1 MKGFHMAYRY
11 GDRTQ
16 RILFPQSIDEY
27 IPQDAPVRVYD
38 AIVDKMDLQS
48 MGFEIDPDKVGCPQY
63 DPKIMLKLLVYG
75 YSYGVRSSRK
85 LERECH
91 YNLSFIWL
99 TAGLKPDHKTIA
111 QFRLENKNALQKVI
125 KQCAGICVE
134 LDLIDGNILFIDGS
148 RMRANASIDRTITKE
163 KALRTLKHIDQRI
176 SSLLS
181 ECEQADSEESDQGSL
196 VHTHQELK
204 DHQLLRDKIESALRS
219 IEQQQK
225 HSHNMTDK
233 DCVMIHSRQGSHSGY
248 NGQIAVDDKHGLIV
262 NSDVVSENN
271 DLKQFSVQVQQAN
284 EVLSKPCKEACADAG
299 YSNAQELEKIDKQG
313 IKVIVPS
320 KQQASRN
327 GPGSFDRSAFE
338 YISQEDVYICPGGQK
353 LPYQWNNAKRGRR
366 EYVADI
372 RICKSCEHYGLC
384 TKGKKHGRRIIRN
397 NNEQFR
403 DRIRYQYAEADSQEV
418 YTHRKQKV
426 ELPFGHI
433 KHNLKV
439 SSFLL
444 RGLAGVK
451 AEMSIL
457 SSCFNITRMISII
470 GVSELMVRLIG

>member
-1 MKGFHMAYRY
+1 MAYRY

-27 IPQDAPVRVYD
+27 IPQDAAVRAYD

-111 QFRLENKNALQKVI
+111 QFRRENKNALQKVI

-134 LDLIDGNILFIDGS
+134 LDLLDGNILFIDGS
-148 RMRANASIDRTITKE
+148 RMRANASIDRTITKQ
-163 KALRTLKHIDQRI
+163 KALKTLKHIDQRI
-176 SSLLS
+176 SSMLS
-181 ECEQADSEESDQGSL
+181 ECEQTDSEESGQGSL
-196 VHTHQELK
+196 VHMQQELK

-248 NGQIAVDDKHGLIV
+248 NGQITVDDKHGLIV

-299 YSNAQELEKIDKQG
+299 YSNAHELEKIDKQG

-327 GPGSFDRSAFE
+327 GPGPFDRSAFE

-372 RICKSCEHYGLC
+372 RICKSCEHFGLC
-384 TKGKKHGRRIIRN
+384 TKGKKYGRRINRN

-403 DRIRYQYAEADSQEV
+403 DRIKEQYAEADSQEV
-418 YTHRKQKV
+418 YTRRKQKV

-457 SSCFNITRMISII
+457 SSCFNIARMISII
-470 GVSELMVRLIG
+470 GVSELTASTQSTK

>member
-1 MKGFHMAYRY
+1 MAYRY

-27 IPQDAPVRVYD
+27 ISQDAPVRAYD
-38 AIVDKMDLQS
+38 AMIDKMDMQS

-63 DPKIMLKLLVYG
+63 DPKTMLKLLVYG

-111 QFRLENKNALQKVI
+111 QFRRRNKKALQKVI
-125 KQCAGICVE
+125 KQCARICVE
-134 LDLIDGNILFIDGS
+134 LDLIDGNVLFIDGS
-148 RMRANASIDRTITKE
+148 RMRANASMDKTITKE
-163 KALRTLKHIDQRI
+163 KALKTLKHIDRRI
-176 SSLLS
+176 NSLLS
-181 ECEQADSEESDQGSL
+181 ECERIDSEESDQGSL
-196 VHTHQELK
+196 VHMQQQLK
-204 DHQLLRDKIESALRS
+204 DHQLLRDKIESALTC

-225 HSHNMTDK
+225 HSHNTTDT
-233 DCVMIHSRQGSHSGY
+233 DCVMIHSRQGSHCGY
-248 NGQIAVDDKHGLIV
+248 NSQIVVDDKHGLII
-262 NSDVVSENN
+262 NSDVVNENN
-271 DLKQFSVQVQQAN
+271 DLRQFSAQVEQAN
-284 EVLSKPCKEACADAG
+284 EVLSEPCKQACADAG
-299 YSNAQELEKIDKQG
+299 YSNAEQLEQVDKQG

-327 GPGSFDRSAFE
+327 EPGQFDRSEFE
-338 YISQEDVYICPGGQK
+338 YIAQEDVYVCPAGQK
-353 LPYQWNNAKRGRR
+353 LPYQWNNVKRGRR

-372 RICKSCEHYGLC
+372 RICRVCKHFGLC
-384 TKGKKHGRRIIRN
+384 TKSNKHGRRISRN

-403 DRIRYQYAEADSQEV
+403 DRMREQYAEADSQQV
-418 YTHRKQKV
+418 YVRRKQKV

-444 RGLAGVK
+444 RGLAGIK

-457 SSCFNITRMISII
+457 SSCFNITRMISIV
-470 GVSELMVRLIG
+470 GVSELITRLAG

>member
-1 MKGFHMAYRY
+1 MAYRY

-27 IPQDAPVRVYD
+27 IPQDAPVRAYD

-111 QFRLENKNALQKVI
+111 QFRRENKNALQKVI

-163 KALRTLKHIDQRI
+163 KALKTLKHIDQRI

-181 ECEQADSEESDQGSL
+181 ECEQTDSEESGQGSL
-196 VHTHQELK
+196 VHMQQELK

-248 NGQIAVDDKHGLIV
+248 NGQIVVDDKHGLIV

-271 DLKQFSVQVQQAN
+271 DLKQFSAQVLQAN

-299 YSNAQELEKIDKQG
+299 YSNARELEKIDKEG

-327 GPGSFDRSAFE
+327 GPGPFGRSAFE
-338 YISQEDVYICPGGQK
+338 YIPQENVYICPCGQK
-353 LPYQWNNAKRGRR
+353 LPYQWNDAKRGRR

-372 RICKSCEHYGLC
+372 RICKSCEHIGLC
-384 TKGKKHGRRIIRN
+384 TKGKRYGRRINRN

-403 DRIRYQYAEADSQEV
+403 DRMREQYAQADSQEI
-418 YTHRKQKV
+418 YGRRKQKV

-433 KHNLKV
+433 KHNLKAG
-439 SSFLL
+439 SFLL

-457 SSCFNITRMISII
+457 SSCFNIARVISII
-470 GVSELMVRLIG
+470 GVSELIAMLVG

>member
-27 IPQDAPVRVYD
+27 IPQDAPVRAYD

-48 MGFEIDPDKVGCPQY
+48 MGFEIDPDKVGCPRY

-111 QFRLENKNALQKVI
+111 QFRRENRNALQKVI
-125 KQCAGICVE
+125 KQCAGICME
-134 LDLIDGNILFIDGS
+134 LDLIDGNVLFIDGS
-148 RMRANASIDRTITKE
+148 KMRANASIDRTITKE
-163 KALRTLKHIDQRI
+163 KALKMLKHIDQRI

-181 ECEQADSEESDQGSL
+181 ECEQIDSEECGHDSW
-196 VHTHQELK
+196 VHMQQELK
-204 DHQLLRDKIESALRS
+204 DSRLLRDKIESALGS

-225 HSHNMTDK
+225 HSHNMTDE

-299 YSNAQELEKIDKQG
+299 YSNARQLEKIDKQG
-313 IKVIVPS
+313 TKVIVPS
-320 KQQASRN
+320 KQQASKN
-327 GPGSFDRSAFE
+327 EPGPFDRSAFE
-338 YISQEDVYICPGGQK
+338 YVEKEDAYICPCGQK
-353 LPYQWNNAKRGRR
+353 LPYRWNDAKRDRR

-372 RICKSCEHYGLC
+372 RICKSCEHFGLC
-384 TKGKKHGRRIIRN
+384 TKGNKNGRRIYRN

-403 DRIRYQYAEADSQEV
+403 DRIEEQYAQAGSQEI
-418 YTHRKQKV
+418 YCRRKQKV
-426 ELPFGHI
+426 ELPFGHV
-433 KHNLKV
+433 KHNLKAGN
-439 SSFLL
+439 FLL

-457 SSCFNITRMISII
+457 SSCFNIARIISII
-470 GVSELMVRLIG
+470 GVSELLVRLVS

>member
-1 MKGFHMAYRY
+1 MAYRY
-11 GDRTQ
+11 GERTQ

-27 IPQDAPVRVYD
+27 IPQDAPVRAYD

-48 MGFEIDPDKVGCPQY
+48 MGFEIEPDKVGCPQY

-111 QFRLENKNALQKVI
+111 RFRRENKNALQKVI

-134 LDLIDGNILFIDGS
+134 LDLLDGNIFFIDGS
-148 RMRANASIDRTITKE
+148 KMRANASIDRTLTKE
-163 KALRTLKHIDQRI
+163 KALKTLKHIDRRI

-181 ECEQADSEESDQGSL
+181 ECEQIDSEESVQGSL
-196 VHTHQELK
+196 VHMQQDLK
-204 DHQLLRDKIESALRS
+204 DSRLLKDKIESALKC
-219 IEQQQK
+219 IEQQQG

-248 NGQIAVDDKHGLIV
+248 NSQIAVDDKNGLIV
-262 NSDVVSENN
+262 NSDVVNENN
-271 DLKQFSVQVQQAN
+271 DLKQFSVQVKQAN

-320 KQQASRN
+320 KQQAGKN
-327 GPGSFDRSAFE
+327 EPGPFERSAFE
-338 YISQEDVYICPGGQK
+338 YVTQDDVYICPAGQM
-353 LPYQWNNAKRGRR
+353 LPYRWNNAKRGRR
-366 EYVADI
+366 EYAADI
-372 RICKSCEHYGLC
+372 RICKSCEHFGLC
-384 TKGKKHGRRIIRN
+384 TTSRKNGRRIIRN
-397 NNEQFR
+397 NNERFR
-403 DRIRYQYAEADSQEV
+403 DRMREQYAEADSQEV
-418 YTHRKQKV
+418 YARRKQKA

-439 SSFLL
+439 GSFLL

-457 SSCFNITRMISII
+457 SSCFNIARIITII
-470 GVSELMVRLIG
+470 GVSELMARLAG